1 MSCIIDEGYVLG
13 CATTGGVEKVW
24 IGTWDINQSYA
35 YNICNT
41 ITGVTSGITLYEIEQ
56 DIEYAGINQ
65 NGQFSRE
72 NGSVFYE
79 SILSLKF
86 IELTCDLRNLIVA
99 LGRAPIFAVVKS
111 NAGAYYA
118 AGVESAGRATAGV
131 MSLGV
136 ALGDMNGATLE
147 ITWKS
152 ANGIYLIDG
161 ALIGTSLPVAP

>member
-1 MSCIIDEGYVLG
+1 MACIINDGYELG
-13 CATTGGVEKVW
+13 CATVGGVEKVW
-24 IGTWDINQSYA
+24 IGTWDIDQA
-35 YNICNT
+35 YTFDACNI

-131 MSLGV
+131 LSLGV

-161 ALIGTSLPVAP
+161 ALVGTSLPVAP